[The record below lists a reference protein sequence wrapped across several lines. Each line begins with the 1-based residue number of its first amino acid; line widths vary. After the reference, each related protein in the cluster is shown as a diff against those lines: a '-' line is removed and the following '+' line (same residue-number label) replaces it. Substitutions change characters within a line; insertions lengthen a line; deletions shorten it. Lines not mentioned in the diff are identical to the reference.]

1 MPGRIVTPPLITE
14 TTRNGLVLVDAV
26 NDASVIFKAVPLRM
40 SNAVKRLMLWYA
52 QLDKP
57 GFYHRYACS
66 VLVGSFKDETSAAT
80 ASAEAERYLRTHPA
94 PGVKVPQPITG
105 EEQRAFVFAFTVIPL
120 GHITTFWDGDSRSV
134 INRTQP
140 DHQMRDGFVVR
151 QIALVGLNLFV
162 STYGEGDNTDP
173 GRAYLNGT
181 IGTDGFRDLDQRI
194 YRDMRQQPGF
204 LASPLPRPSGTQS
217 AYESAA

>member
-26 NDASVIFKAVPLRM
+26 NDASVIFKAVPFRM
-40 SNAVKRLMLWYA
+40 SNAVKGLMLDYA
-52 QLDKP
+52 RLGKP

-66 VLVGSFKDETSAAT
+66 VLVGSFKDAPSAEA
-80 ASAEAERYLRTHPA
+80 ACVEAERYLRTHPA
-94 PGVKVPQPITG
+94 PGVKFAQPIT
-105 EEQRAFVFAFTVIPL
+105 RARQPAYVFAFTIIPL
-120 GHITTFWDGDSRSV
+120 GHINTHWDDSSRSV
-134 INRTQP
+134 INETQP
-140 DHQMRDGFVVR
+140 DHQMHDGFVVR
-151 QIALVGLNLFV
+151 QIAQVEQNLFV

-194 YRDMRQQPGF
+194 YRDMRQQTGF
-204 LASPLPRPSGTQS
+204 LNSPLSRPLGTQS
-217 AYESAA
+217 AYESDG